1 MASGFGWGGGR
12 SKCFTQWQQFQKCY
26 AQTDSPRE
34 CAPLSEDYLE
44 CLHGLKAMERATTV
58 QAEYA
63 RQLEAQ
69 GKTIPRDSGGFV
81 DLNLLKQDKDKG
93 EEKKGH

>member
-1 MASGFGWGGGR
+1 M
-12 SKCFTQWQQFQKCY
+12 
-26 AQTDSPRE
+26 D
-34 CAPLSEDYLE
+34 
-44 CLHGLKAMERATTV
+44 RAATV

>member
-1 MASGFGWGGGR
+1 M
-12 SKCFTQWQQFQKCY
+12 
-26 AQTDSPRE
+26 D
-34 CAPLSEDYLE
+34 
-44 CLHGLKAMERATTV
+44 RAATI

-69 GKTIPRDSGGFV
+69 GKTVPRNSGGFI
-81 DLNLLKQDKDKG
+81 DLNLLKDDKDKG